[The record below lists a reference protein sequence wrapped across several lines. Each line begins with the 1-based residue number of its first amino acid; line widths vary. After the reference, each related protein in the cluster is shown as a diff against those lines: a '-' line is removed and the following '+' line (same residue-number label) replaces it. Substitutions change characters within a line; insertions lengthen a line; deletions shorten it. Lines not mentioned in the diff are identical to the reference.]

1 MPRNRLKAK
10 GRRDRGSFVSLPHE
24 VLNHSKFTRL
34 SGNAV
39 KLLLD
44 LYSQYRGKNN
54 GDFSAPWSRMCK
66 RGWRSKGTLQRALN
80 ELRDIGWIITT
91 RYGGL
96 NRCSLYAVSF
106 QPIDECGG
114 KLDIPSTRTAPG
126 DWKEIENPTPYMYQT
141 GTPTVPVGRGG
152 AAN

>member
-1 MPRNRLKAK
+1 MSRNRLKSK
-10 GRRDRGSFVSLPHE
+10 GRRDRGSYVQLPHE
-24 VLNHSKFTRL
+24 VLNHQNFTGL

-54 GDFSAPWSRMCK
+54 GDLSAPWSRMSK
-66 RGWRSKGTLQRALN
+66 RGWRSKGTLHRAIK
-80 ELRDIGWIITT
+80 ELLTFGWIKIS

-96 NRCSLYAVSF
+96 NRCSLYAVTF
-106 QPIDECGG
+106 KAVDECGG
-114 KLDIPSTRTAPG
+114 KLDIPSTQTAPG
-126 DWKEIENPTPYMYQT
+126 DWNEIKNATPYVYQL
-141 GTPTVPVGRGG
+141 GTPTVPVGNDN